1 MTRVVR
7 LDRVVREARVTRV
20 VRVGHV
26 DQEAREGTSG
36 PDNPAI
42 PRGDEAD
49 RRAGTDATKMEGT
62 LDARMSAGA
71 APGTKD
77 AGQETGAARRTRE
90 TTDPPTHRKTRDD
103 LGAVAKITGHRRH
116 EAARIVTH
124 GVTHGATHGAT
135 IDAKGRGMIDGGG
148 RADVRFAASTRKQT
162 AAQPGPQSDEFPSP
176 SRSNAPI
183 FLPASAVP
191 EWAALIQNS

>member
-7 LDRVVREARVTRV
+7 VARVAREARLARV
-20 VRVGHV
+20 VRVPRV
-26 DQEAREGTSG
+26 DPEAREVTPG

-49 RRAGTDATKMEGT
+49 PRAGTDATRMQGVP
-62 LDARMSAGA
+62 DARTSAGA

-77 AGQETGAARRTRE
+77 AGQQTGAARRTRE

-103 LGAVAKITGHRRH
+103 LGAVAKTTGHRRH

-124 GVTHGATHGAT
+124 GAT
-135 IDAKGRGMIDGGG
+135 IDATGPGMIDARVG
-148 RADVRFAASTRKQT
+148 ADVRFAASTRKPI
-162 AAQPGPQSDEFPSP
+162 AARPGLQNDEFPSP

-183 FLPASAVP
+183 FPPASAVP
-191 EWAALIQNS
+191 EWAAPIQNS